1 MKRLL
6 TLLLVLLVTGLAL
19 AQNQTVN
26 TVPASNTT
34 FLTDLQNF
42 LKQEDASRYTHHFYG
57 MVVSGGTHATGA
69 GLTWAPASLTAYVDA
84 GNYVTETGSITYP
97 NNDTGWVIASNAI
110 TGNLG
115 TFTRVS
121 GTHYLTDFTSGTK
134 PTLPS
139 GTLWLMEVVTA
150 AGSVTTVTDL
160 RTRVAYAGTYLQAD
174 LPAAGVRG
182 RVAFVRDSG
191 TGTMFF
197 DNGTAWGSIGI
208 SNPMTTAGD
217 FIYGGAAGTPARLAV
232 GTSSQVLVS
241 GATPAWTGTPTITTL
256 TTTGQNAHSANPYG
270 AAAGNT
276 GEYRF
281 LELAA
286 NGTNYVSF
294 KAPDSVAANVV
305 WVLPTADGSA
315 NQALITNG
323 SGTLSFAA
331 TTLPRSYLAGLKLA
345 NGADATNDIDIAV
358 GQAVDDGNV
367 VAMSLAA
374 ATTKQTDAAW
384 VVGTNQG
391 CLDTGLVGN
400 NTYHFW
406 LIRRTDT
413 GVVDVLCSLSA
424 TAPTMPTSYSQ
435 KRRIG
440 SVIRAGGTIIAFTQ
454 DGDYFQLNVPTN
466 EWDETI
472 PATTAQTKTLSRVPT
487 GINVIWQG
495 ILSVSNP
502 TAGVALGILA
512 SDLATTDTAPVQS
525 TGISQLRVN
534 VDPSISILGA
544 VEVQV
549 RTNTSAQIRVRS
561 QSTAGS
567 PSWTGVGRG
576 WFDRRGRDD

>member
-1 MKRLL
+1 MKRLIG
-6 TLLLVLLVTGLAL
+6 LLLAVLLVGVAF

-26 TVPASNTT
+26 TVPSSNTT

-42 LKQEDASRYTHHFYG
+42 LKQEDASRYAHHFYG

-160 RTRVAYAGTYLQAD
+160 RTRVVYAGTYLEAA

-182 RVAFVRDSG
+182 RIAFVRDSG
-191 TGTMFF
+191 TGAMFF
-197 DNGTAWGSIGI
+197 DNGTAWASVGI

-217 FIYGGAAGTPARLAV
+217 LIYGGVAGAPARLAP

-241 GATPAWTGTPTITTL
+241 GTTPAWTGTPTITTL
-256 TTTGQNAHSANPYG
+256 TTTGQNAHSAGPYG

-286 NGTNYVSF
+286 NGTNYGGF
-294 KAPDSVAANVV
+294 KAPDALAANVV
-305 WVLPTADGSA
+305 WVLPTADGTA
-315 NQALITNG
+315 NQVLATDG

-331 TTLPRSYLAGLKLA
+331 TTLPRSYLAGLTLS
-345 NGADATNDIDIAV
+345 NDGTDATNDIDIAV
-358 GQAVDDGNV
+358 GQAVDGGNAT
-367 VAMSLAA
+367 AMSLAA
-374 ATTKQTDAAW
+374 ATVKKTDAVW

-391 CLDTGLVGN
+391 CLDTGTVAN
-400 NTYHFW
+400 DTYHFFV
-406 LIRRTDT
+406 IRRTDT

-424 TAPTMPTSYSQ
+424 SAPTMPTGYSQ

-440 SVIRAGGTIIAFTQ
+440 SIVRAGGTIRAFVQ
-454 DGDYFQLNVPTN
+454 MGDYFQWTATPVNSWTAANPGTAAVNRTLSVPTGLNVTAQVMVSLETATGDNSYGLLSDLNTTDVAPTVTN
-466 EWDETI
+466 SNHGGTGAANAVAFSTELLVRTD
-472 PATTAQTKTLSRVPT
+472 TTAQIRSR
-487 GINVIWQG
+487 I
-495 ILSVSNP
+495 S
-502 TAGVALGILA
+502 A
-512 SDLATTDTAPVQS
+512 SDASVQYSGS
-525 TGISQLRVN
+525 T
-534 VDPSISILGA
+534 
-544 VEVQV
+544 
-549 RTNTSAQIRVRS
+549 
-561 QSTAGS
+561 
-567 PSWTGVGRG
+567 RG